1 MDVARDNN
9 MFKNI
14 KKEIIMKNSEKGNS
28 NIQAKSSPGKEMTW
42 DEYVHSQQETY
53 LDEENG
59 ADTEIVYENS
69 NIIIYAFK
77 ALKVNEEH
85 YFQGKDEDFAIVGN
99 HADLEWLVWGC
110 TLADLIE
117 YYSDED
123 DDV

>member
-1 MDVARDNN
+1 
-9 MFKNI
+9 
-14 KKEIIMKNSEKGNS
+14 MKNSEKANS
-28 NIQAKSSPGKEMTW
+28 NIQAKSSPGKVMTW

-59 ADTEIVYENS
+59 ADCEIVYENS

-77 ALKVNEEH
+77 ALEVKEEH
-85 YFQGKDEDFAIVGN
+85 YFQGKDEDFAIVSN

-123 DDV
+123 DDA